1 MRQEE
6 HGAHLHGQAVLSMRI
21 LVAEYASAVGM
32 GGTLE
37 LEGRAML
44 STLAESFERSGHN
57 VVYPT
62 FGPTIGAGQPIL
74 LKHSQEFEQI
84 LGSAKADAGLLI
96 APDDLQPHL
105 LEVLEKNTVNLGCS
119 PAAAK
124 LCADKLRCTERLK
137 QSAVPVAEIVDKPE
151 PCEKGCHRY
160 VVKPRYG
167 CGSEG
172 VRITS
177 RVKAG
182 PGEIVTRY
190 YEGLHLSASFVVGER
205 FLPLT
210 INRQL
215 IKFDG
220 DGMSYQ
226 GSQVPY
232 HTPRAAEIWAAAE
245 KAAAALGLCGY
256 AGIDLVVGDRPRAV
270 DVNARPTTSIIGI
283 AKVMREELGELILQ
297 ARFGG
302 MAEEVAVEGEWTFR
316 KEDLN

>member
-1 MRQEE
+1 
-6 HGAHLHGQAVLSMRI
+6 
-21 LVAEYASAVGM
+21 
-32 GGTLE
+32 
-37 LEGRAML
+37 
-44 STLAESFERSGHN
+44 

-62 FGPTIGAGQPIL
+62 LGPTVGAGEPIL
-74 LKHSQEFEQI
+74 LKQPEEFEQI
-84 LGSAKADAGLLI
+84 LGSAEADAGLLI
-96 APDDLQPHL
+96 APDDLQSHL
-105 LEVLEKNTVNLGCS
+105 LEVLEKNTVNLGSS
-119 PAAAK
+119 PQVAQ

-137 QSAVPVAEIVDKPE
+137 ENGVPVAEIVTGPE

-160 VVKPRYG
+160 VIKPRYG

-177 RVKAG
+177 FAKTG
-182 PGEIVTRY
+182 PVEIAMRY
-190 YEGLHLSASFVVGER
+190 YEGLHLSASFIVGEER

-215 IKFDG
+215 IKFEG

-232 HTPRAAEIWAAAE
+232 RTPRAAEIWEAAE
-245 KAAAALGLCGY
+245 KAAAALGLRGY
-256 AGIDLVVGDRPRAV
+256 AGIDFVLSDLPRAV

-283 AKVMREELGELILQ
+283 AKVMQEELGELILQ

-302 MAEEVAVEGEWTFR
+302 MAERVKIEGEHLFW
-316 KEDLN
+316 KEDLD

>member
-1 MRQEE
+1 
-6 HGAHLHGQAVLSMRI
+6 MRI

-32 GGTLE
+32 GGTCE
-37 LEGRAML
+37 VEGRAML
-44 STLAESFERSGHN
+44 TVLAGSFERAGHE

-62 FGPTIGAGQPIL
+62 SGPEIEAGKPYIID
-74 LKHSQEFEQI
+74 HPEEFEKI
-84 LGSAKADAGLLI
+84 LEAVKVDAGLLI
-96 APDDLQPHL
+96 APDSMQPRF
-105 LEVLEKNTVNLGCS
+105 LETLEGNTANLGCS
-119 PAAAK
+119 PDVAR
-124 LCADKLRCTERLK
+124 LCADKALCTSRLK
-137 QSAVPVAEIVDKPE
+137 ANGVPVAEIVTQPE
-151 PCEKGCHRY
+151 PCEKGCYRY

-177 RVKAG
+177 FVKAV

-190 YEGLHLSASFVVGER
+190 YEGLHLSASFIVGHEG

-215 IKFDG
+215 IKFEG
-220 DGMSYQ
+220 DSMSYE

-232 HTPRAAEIWAAAE
+232 RTPRAVEIWEAAE
-245 KAAAALGLCGY
+245 KAAEVLGLRGY
-256 AGIDLVVGDRPRAV
+256 AGIDFVLGELPRAV

-283 AKVMREELGELILQ
+283 ARVMQEEIGELMLK

-302 MAEEVAVEGEWTFR
+302 MPASVRVEGECIFR
-316 KEDLN
+316 KNDLG

>member
-1 MRQEE
+1 MR
-6 HGAHLHGQAVLSMRI
+6 V

-32 GGTLE
+32 GGTCE
-37 LEGRAML
+37 VEGRAML
-44 STLAESFERSGHN
+44 STLVESFERSGHD

-62 FGPTIGAGQPIL
+62 SGPEIEAGRPYIIDRPEGFEEIL
-74 LKHSQEFEQI
+74 EAVKV
-84 LGSAKADAGLLI
+84 DAGLLI
-96 APDDLQPHL
+96 APDSMQPRF
-105 LEVLEKNTVNLGCS
+105 LEILEGNTVNLGCS
-119 PAAAK
+119 PYAARI
-124 LCADKLRCTERLK
+124 CADKILCTSKLK
-137 QSAVPVAEIVDKPE
+137 ASGVPVVDIVEKPE

-177 RVKAG
+177 FVKAG
-182 PGEIVTRY
+182 PGDIVTRY
-190 YEGLHLSASFVVGER
+190 YEGLHLSASFIVGREG

-215 IKFDG
+215 IEFEG
-220 DGMSYQ
+220 DSMFYN

-232 HTPRAAEIWAAAE
+232 NTPRAAEIWEAAKKAAE
-245 KAAAALGLCGY
+245 VLGLRGY
-256 AGIDLVVGDRPRAV
+256 AGIDFVLGEQARAV

-283 AKVMREELGELILQ
+283 AKVMQEEIGELMLR

-302 MAEEVAVEGEWTFR
+302 MSEKVTIEGEYIFR
-316 KEDLN
+316 KDNLV

>member
-1 MRQEE
+1 MW
-6 HGAHLHGQAVLSMRI
+6 I

-32 GGTLE
+32 GGTCE
-37 LEGRAML
+37 VEGRAML
-44 STLAESFERSGHN
+44 SVLVESFQRSGHD

-62 FGPTIGAGQPIL
+62 SGPEIEAGRPYIIDHPEGFEEIL
-74 LKHSQEFEQI
+74 EAMKV
-84 LGSAKADAGLLI
+84 DAGLLI
-96 APDDLQPHL
+96 APDSMQPRFMEI
-105 LEVLEKNTVNLGCS
+105 LEGNTVNLGCS
-119 PAAAK
+119 PDVAR
-124 LCADKLRCTERLK
+124 LCADKALCTSRLK
-137 QSAVPVAEIVDKPE
+137 ANGVPVVEIVTQPE
-151 PCEKGCHRY
+151 PCEKGCYRY

-177 RVKAG
+177 FVRAG

-190 YEGLHLSASFVVGER
+190 YEGLHLSASFIVGREG

-215 IKFDG
+215 LKFEG
-220 DGMSYQ
+220 DSMSYE

-232 HTPRAAEIWAAAE
+232 RTPRAPEIWEAAE
-245 KAAAALGLCGY
+245 KAAEVLGLRGY
-256 AGIDLVVGDRPRAV
+256 AGIDFVLGELPRVV

-283 AKVMREELGELILQ
+283 AKVMREGIGELMLK

-302 MAEEVAVEGEWTFR
+302 MPASVRLEGEYIFR
-316 KEDLN
+316 KEDLG

>member
-1 MRQEE
+1 M
-6 HGAHLHGQAVLSMRI
+6 
-21 LVAEYASAVGM
+21 AEYASAVGM
-32 GGTLE
+32 GGTCE
-37 LEGRAML
+37 VEGRAML
-44 STLAESFERSGHN
+44 STLAESFERSGHY

-62 FGPTIGAGQPIL
+62 LGPTIGAGQPIV

-84 LGSAKADAGLLI
+84 LESTQVDAGLLI

-124 LCADKLRCTERLK
+124 LCADKLCCTERLK
-137 QSAVPVAEIVDKPE
+137 QSGVPVAEIVDKPE

-177 RVKAG
+177 FAKAG
-182 PGEIVTRY
+182 PGEIAMRY
-190 YEGLHLSASFVVGER
+190 YEGLHLSVSFIVGEEG

-215 IKFDG
+215 IKFEG
-220 DGMSYQ
+220 DSMSYQ

-232 HTPRAAEIWAAAE
+232 HTPRADEIWEAAK
-245 KAAAALGLCGY
+245 KAARALGLRGY
-256 AGIDLVVGDRPRAV
+256 AGIDFVVGDRPRAV

-316 KEDLN
+316 KEDLNRCF